1 MKDYCI
7 QIFGKS
13 IREITIEDLLYFF
26 NDPKEES
33 EILEFKSGN
42 GEFEKAFNNN
52 ILRTVSAFLNSSG
65 GLLIWGAPED
75 KAPEKGMPKVCAGDL
90 VPVKEKKEKD
100 QLINRISTSIS
111 YMPNGIRIDRLE
123 YQEGYIYIIEVQ
135 ESESKPHQLNGQYLI
150 RLDGQSKPAPH
161 YLVESM
167 FNRFTYPIIE
177 GYIDFHNLIKTD
189 SGYNLSFDI
198 LVINTTPSQTVK
210 NLQIYL
216 KSAYGVI
223 SRYSNFHE
231 TNIRSRYGN
240 LVELPIVSSLH
251 FGMPTRDTYLLKMSH
266 DKIVNL
272 QNINTI
278 TLIFGSDNSPA
289 KNSFYRF
296 KIDGNEKFDFKKSV
310 EHYFENKS
318 FKELQEENGTN
329 NEKFLNLALKR

>member
-1 MKDYCI
+1 
-7 QIFGKS
+7 
-13 IREITIEDLLYFF
+13 
-26 NDPKEES
+26 
-33 EILEFKSGN
+33 
-42 GEFEKAFNNN
+42 
-52 ILRTVSAFLNSSG
+52 
-65 GLLIWGAPED
+65 
-75 KAPEKGMPKVCAGDL
+75 
-90 VPVKEKKEKD
+90 
-100 QLINRISTSIS
+100 
-111 YMPNGIRIDRLE
+111 
-123 YQEGYIYIIEVQ
+123 
-135 ESESKPHQLNGQYLI
+135 
-150 RLDGQSKPAPH
+150 
-161 YLVESM
+161 
-167 FNRFTYPIIE
+167 
-177 GYIDFHNLIKTD
+177 
-189 SGYNLSFDI
+189 
-198 LVINTTPSQTVK
+198 
-210 NLQIYL
+210 L

-318 FKELQEENGTN
+318 FKEL
-329 NEKFLNLALKR
+329 